1 MQFLFQFPLLL
12 QALFTI
18 LSLAPRFCLHISRLA
33 IAIMHSSAWI
43 LASCLIP
50 LTTAHFLLNYPASRG
65 FSEDQLSQFP
75 CGGQSTVSPNRTLWP
90 LTGGPV
96 QLNMQH
102 DRVAV
107 QVLLGLGND
116 VGSNFNITLMPI
128 FAEEG
133 FGDFCMGNVVNIT
146 MNLDCIKDTDQTS
159 DCPFRIEYQRRP
171 ECYHTSS
178 H

>member
-1 MQFLFQFPLLL
+1 
-12 QALFTI
+12 
-18 LSLAPRFCLHISRLA
+18 
-33 IAIMHSSAWI
+33 MHSSAWI
-43 LASCLIP
+43 LAACLIP

-90 LTGGPV
+90 IKGGPI

-128 FAEEG
+128 FTEEG
-133 FGDFCMGNVVNIT
+133 FGDFCMGDVVNNT
-146 MNLDCIKDTDQTS
+146 MSLVLIDSTDRVS
-159 DCPFRIEYQRRP
+159 DSPFRVEHQRRP
-171 ECYHTSS
+171 ERYHTSS